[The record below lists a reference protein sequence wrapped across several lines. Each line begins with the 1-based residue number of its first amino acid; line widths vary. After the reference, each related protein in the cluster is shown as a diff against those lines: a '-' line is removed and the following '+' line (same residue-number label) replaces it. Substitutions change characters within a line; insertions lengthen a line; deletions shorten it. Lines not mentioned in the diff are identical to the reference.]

1 VGSTTQ
7 VGGCSCKKPMS
18 LLVKNI
24 IRFILFILVQVYVLS
39 QIPPL
44 HQFISPYLYFL
55 FILWLP
61 FTTSRF
67 SLLLVSFLLGIT
79 LDYFLGTPG
88 LHAAPCV
95 LVAYLRPFLINILIS
110 QEGAELNYAEPSIK
124 SMGFAPYSLYVLVF
138 TFIHHFYL
146 VLIEWLHFGNF
157 LYFIGK
163 VTATTGVSLLLIFIT
178 EMLFFR
184 KQKFRT
190 NTA

>member
-1 VGSTTQ
+1 
-7 VGGCSCKKPMS
+7 MS

-44 HQFISPYLYFL
+44 HQFITPYLYFL

-61 FTTSRF
+61 FNISRF

-79 LDYFLGTPG
+79 LDYFLATPG

-95 LVAYLRPFLINILIS
+95 LIAYLRPFLINILIS

-146 VLIEWLHFGNF
+146 VLIEWLQFGNF